1 MKHVTDQR
9 KRKRWLAPLAL
20 GLAVYLAIHP
30 ASLNVVQAGEDEV
43 SAFWAAADAFWG
55 DDGKEPAFWE
65 TMNALWGTYDEEG
78 NLVTPGT
85 MQAYQDAMDAYD
97 AAEDDARNTDA
108 IDAARPE
115 VLRSIEEYYEAY
127 DAVTVAFNDVTVK
140 FNALSDEE
148 KTEKD
153 ENNSEAMSLQEVYDD
168 ISEIYNG
175 DGTDENWGIK
185 GSYIDVEKWNYWDN
199 EFQYQNACVSYDSAC
214 EALWGND
221 EKDITGAT
229 KEYEEAVNTN
239 GDVDAALEKMQEC
252 VSGVKDA
259 KARIDQF
266 YDAMEKVYEKIPEDK
281 NGEFKDS
288 YEDVKKWKEE
298 RDLGYNETLS
308 RLNIWEYTNSIDA
321 YWKARDVFWESSNNF
336 LGNKQENIAG
346 AHPTYMAALES
357 EAENLDALY
366 EEALAARAA
375 VEEAYKTMTE
385 KYQAE
390 NAAYEALTEDD
401 QQMPYGDDGKVVA
414 DLPKEVE
421 NDYTTGWVP
430 ETYNLIHECEI
441 PAPPQKEEPTPT
453 TPPQEDPVATPT
465 PVPTTSPQDAPTA
478 TPTPAPTTPP
488 QDVPTATPTPAPATP
503 SGQGSAAQSAPKQ
516 EPLADWNVV
525 YKDVDNSVA
534 SGETQNVYAQAG
546 TQFQVNGNILDKL
559 AGSKTA
565 LFLNTGTGLSFS
577 ISGVDVPQGV
587 PSLKVAMAAADG
599 IPEAAKQSV
608 LTGAAF
614 SRTFAM
620 EDKGVYPI
628 KMDVH
633 LNVGKE
639 NAGKNAY
646 LYYYDETTGTLKLAG
661 AFKAT
666 EAGQVMFA
674 INHGDEYIVVVADN
688 AAVQLGRYTVVSG
701 DSLSRIAAKNGM
713 SLKQLLKVN
722 PGIKNPNRIRPGDVI
737 NLD

>member
-1 MKHVTDQR
+1 MKHVTNQR

-20 GLAVYLAIHP
+20 GLAVCLAIHP

-43 SAFWAAADAFWG
+43 SAFQAAADAFWG
-55 DDGKEPAFWE
+55 EDGKEPTFWE
-65 TMNALWGTYDEEG
+65 TQDALWGKYSEEG
-78 NLVTPGT
+78 SLVAPGAV
-85 MQAYQDAMDAYD
+85 QAYQDARDAYD

-115 VLRSIEEYYEAY
+115 VLRTIEKYYEAY
-127 DAVTVAFNDVTVK
+127 DAVTAAFKDVEAK
-140 FNALSDEE
+140 FNALSEDE
-148 KTEKD
+148 K
-153 ENNSEAMSLQEVYDD
+153 AGAQETYDG

-175 DGTDENWGIK
+175 DGTDDNWGIK
-185 GSYIDVEKWNYWDN
+185 GAYIDVEKWNYWDN
-199 EFQYQNACVSYDSAC
+199 EFQYQNACESYGSAC

-221 EKDITGAT
+221 EKDITGAM
-229 KEYEEAVNTN
+229 KEYEEAVNNN
-239 GDVDAALEKMQEC
+239 GDVDAALKKVQEC
-252 VSGVKDA
+252 VNGVKNT
-259 KARIDQF
+259 KALIDKF
-266 YDAMEKVYEKIPEDK
+266 YDAMEEVYGKIPDGK
-281 NGEFKDS
+281 KDDL
-288 YEDVKKWKEE
+288 EEGHQNE
-298 RDLGYNETLS
+298 RDHKEIIDRDHNESLS
-308 RLNIWEYTNSIDA
+308 SLNFWEYMNSNEG

-336 LGNKQENIAG
+336 SGNEQENIVG
-346 AHPTYMAALES
+346 AYPTYMAALES
-357 EAENLDALY
+357 KAENLDALY
-366 EEALAARAA
+366 EEALAAQTA
-375 VEEAYKTMTE
+375 VEEAYKTLTV

-390 NAAYEALTEDD
+390 NAAYEALTDD
-401 QQMPYGDDGKVVA
+401 DKTAPHGDTTA
-414 DLPKEVE
+414 E
-421 NDYTTGWVP
+421 NIHKGNVDDYTGWVA
-430 ETYNLIHECEI
+430 ETYNNIHECVI
-441 PAPPQKEEPTPT
+441 SAPPQEEEPTPTPVPT

-465 PVPTTSPQDAPTA
+465 PVPTTAPQDAPTA